1 MGKIFYIGFYWNE
14 ADRVC
19 RKNIRENIAG
29 TVKMDFILKCLRQF
43 NREIVLVSIMPSKNS
58 GFQHQ
63 ETIKVSEKETH
74 VYLPALVLRVFG
86 KNVIRGDLS
95 LFFLKQFMLE
105 NVTDDDIV
113 INYHSLI
120 FGNFFL
126 KMRQCIRFRW
136 ICEVEELYSRLTTG
150 TPSIKR
156 VRFEQKSIQGAEG
169 YILANDYLAED
180 ISGNTPRT
188 VVYGNYTVFLD
199 EKDRPHFDKS
209 QVVLVYAGGIR
220 KEGDLFV
227 LLDAMEYL
235 PKKYNL
241 MILGTG
247 AKKDM
252 ALMNEKIKYFNT
264 QNAEC
269 RIRYCGVLHGK
280 EYTDFL
286 AKCDIGCS
294 LMEEEQGF
302 STAFPSKILT
312 YLGHGLKVVS
322 TDVASIRNS
331 QLADLIFF
339 CRRNGESVAQ
349 AIQSVEFTNISG
361 CSDRLRMLESRF
373 KCELQKMLDDS
384 N

>member
-126 KMRQCIRFRW
+126 RFSCIFPVL
-136 ICEVEELYSRLTTG
+136 ILQV
-150 TPSIKR
+150 PAHDP
-156 VRFEQKSIQGAEG
+156 EQI
-169 YILANDYLAED
+169 
-180 ISGNTPRT
+180 
-188 VVYGNYTVFLD
+188 
-199 EKDRPHFDKS
+199 
-209 QVVLVYAGGIR
+209 
-220 KEGDLFV
+220 
-227 LLDAMEYL
+227 
-235 PKKYNL
+235 
-241 MILGTG
+241 
-247 AKKDM
+247 
-252 ALMNEKIKYFNT
+252 
-264 QNAEC
+264 
-269 RIRYCGVLHGK
+269 
-280 EYTDFL
+280 TD
-286 AKCDIGCS
+286 
-294 LMEEEQGF
+294 
-302 STAFPSKILT
+302 
-312 YLGHGLKVVS
+312 
-322 TDVASIRNS
+322 
-331 QLADLIFF
+331 
-339 CRRNGESVAQ
+339 
-349 AIQSVEFTNISG
+349 
-361 CSDRLRMLESRF
+361 
-373 KCELQKMLDDS
+373 
-384 N
+384 